1 MYFGHINNTILAAE
15 LFAMNRKR
23 LMLIAIVIGFVV
35 HAQPLSCAKPF
46 QEENP
51 LQNSVR
57 NGKVTKGLYE
67 LPVNKK
73 LLNGVYY

>member
-1 MYFGHINNTILAAE
+1 
-15 LFAMNRKR
+15 MNRKR
-23 LMLIAIVIGFVV
+23 LLLIAIVIGFIV
-35 HAQPLSCAKPF
+35 HAQLLSCTQLFP
-46 QEENP
+46 EENP